1 MRLPRPLRDLLRA
14 DRALVTGAS
23 GLIGAALTRRLLA
36 EGLDV
41 LGVSRGAPIPE
52 GARALALDLS
62 VPGAF
67 TQLLDAE
74 RPPLIFHLAC
84 PVDNRRDAALI
95 PVFERELTR
104 PHAELT
110 AACLRLGARLVVVG
124 TCEEYGDGEAP
135 FREDQPAR
143 PVSPYSAAKALTTA
157 RTLTLCRDAG
167 LRAAVARPFLTYG
180 PGDRSARLV
189 PTALAAA
196 LAGAPFPM
204 TDGAQTRELNHVE
217 DIAEGVARCA
227 AEEAQGEILNI
238 GGGEELPVVE
248 LVRAVYR
255 AAGADPELIRVGA
268 LPRRAG
274 EVTRFCGDHHK
285 ARALLGHRPKIPL
298 SVGLAA
304 LVAGRGPTE
313 SP

>member
-1 MRLPRPLRDLLRA
+1 MRTPRPLRDLLRA
-14 DRALVTGAS
+14 ESALVTGAS

-41 LGVSRGAPIPE
+41 LGLSRGAAIPR
-52 GARALALDLS
+52 GARAARLELGE
-62 VPGAF
+62 PGAL
-67 TQLLDAE
+67 TALLHAE
-74 RPPLIFHLAC
+74 RPALVFHLAC
-84 PVDNRRDAALI
+84 PVDNRRDDALI
-95 PVFERELTR
+95 PIFERALLR

-110 AACLRLGARLVVVG
+110 AACLSLGARLVVVG

-135 FREDQPAR
+135 FREDHPAR
-143 PVSPYSAAKALTTA
+143 PVSPYSAAKALATA
-157 RTLTLCRDAG
+157 RTLALCREG
-167 LRAAVARPFLTYG
+167 LRATVARPFLTYG

-196 LAGAPFPM
+196 LAGQPFPM

-217 DIAEGVARCA
+217 DIALGLARCA
-227 AEEAQGEILNI
+227 APEAVGEIINI

-255 AAGADPELIRVGA
+255 AAGADPALIRPGA

-274 EVTRFCGDHHK
+274 EVARFCGDHQK
-285 ARALLGHRPKIPL
+285 AQRLLGHRPEIPL
-298 SVGLAA
+298 SAGLAA
-304 LVAGRGPTE
+304 LVTHPSSAE

>member
-1 MRLPRPLRDLLRA
+1 MCPPRPLRDLLQTE
-14 DRALVTGAS
+14 RALVTGAS
-23 GLIGAALTRRLLA
+23 GLIGAALTHLLVA

-41 LGVSRGAPIPE
+41 LGVSRGAPIPQ
-52 GARALALDLS
+52 GARAKHRDLS
-62 VPGAF
+62 EPGAF

-74 RPPLIFHLAC
+74 RPTLVFHLAC
-84 PVDNRRDAALI
+84 PVDNRRDDTLI
-95 PVFERELTR
+95 PHFERALLR

-110 AACLRLGARLVVVG
+110 AACLAFGARLVVVG

-143 PVSPYSAAKALTTA
+143 PVSPYSAAKALATA
-157 RTLTLCRDAG
+157 RTLELCRQG

-196 LAGAPFPM
+196 LANQAFPM

-217 DIAEGVARCA
+217 DIALGVARCA
-227 AEEAQGEILNI
+227 APEAQGQIVNI

-255 AAGADPELIRVGA
+255 AAGADPGLIKPGA
-268 LPRRAG
+268 LPRRSG
-274 EVTRFCGDHHK
+274 EVARFCGDHTK
-285 ARALLGHRPKIPL
+285 AQTLLGHRPQIPL
-298 SVGLAA
+298 PIGLAA
-304 LVAGRGPTE
+304 LVAGYTPPE